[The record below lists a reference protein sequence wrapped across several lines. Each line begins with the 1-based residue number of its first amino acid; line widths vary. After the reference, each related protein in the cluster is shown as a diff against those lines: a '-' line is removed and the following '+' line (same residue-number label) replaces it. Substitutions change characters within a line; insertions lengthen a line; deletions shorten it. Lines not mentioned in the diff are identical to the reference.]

1 MIDSNIILLLLF
13 LGSAESAASIK
24 SESGESEREEA
35 VTGEQQAHRGR
46 TTSEEMENDESS
58 VETNDN
64 RTLSED
70 SSSHPTS
77 ETVSQSS
84 GQEDDAQGKGSK
96 RLAKKRTTS
105 SSRERPAVKKSR
117 TVKPEVDK
125 NVVENEIEK
134 PTKRKPRR
142 TSSGK
147 QKTLDPQH
155 SCV

>member
-1 MIDSNIILLLLF
+1 MIDSNIILLLSF

-24 SESGESEREEA
+24 SESAESEREEA
-35 VTGEQQAHRGR
+35 VTGEQQAHRDR
-46 TTSEEMENDESS
+46 ATSEEMANNESS

-70 SSSHPTS
+70 SSSHPAS

-105 SSRERPAVKKSR
+105 SSREKPAVKKSR
-117 TVKPEVDK
+117 TIKPEVDK
-125 NVVENEIEK
+125 NVVENEIEN

-147 QKTLDPQH
+147 QKTLDSQH